1 MPASTIQDN
10 VRETLKTAL
19 SSVSANVYSY
29 VPETPISP
37 AVCLIPDS
45 PYFEIVTIGKSTLDF
60 KVNLVISAMVSYSS
74 NPASLD
80 NLEKLVIS
88 ILAAMPAGYELSTVD
103 RPAVTQVGAS
113 NLLVADIRVSTYYTQ
128 TN

>member
-1 MPASTIQDN
+1 MTASTVQDN
-10 VRETLKTAL
+10 VRSTLATAL
-19 SSVSANVYSY
+19 NGVSANVYSY

-37 AVCLIPDS
+37 AICLVPDS
-45 PYFEIVTIGKSTLDF
+45 PYFEILTIGKSSLDF
-60 KVNLVISAMVSYSS
+60 KINLVISAMVSYSS
-74 NPASLD
+74 NPAALD

-88 ILAAMPAGYELSTVD
+88 ILAAMPAGYELATVE
-103 RPAVTQVGAS
+103 RPSVTQVGAS

>member
-60 KVNLVISAMVSYSS
+60 KINLVISAMVSYSS